1 MKKDLPNVY
10 ANPIDKNFDNVQEIF
25 YGTSLPSTRSRN
37 VENVLSK
44 INRIFNSRHHV
55 YKSKVK
61 ITLGSEIVE
70 TEIIGKANGNLLTLD
85 GKKIKIVDIEDI
97 ERI

>member
-1 MKKDLPNVY
+1 MRKDLPNVY
-10 ANPIDKNFDNVQEIF
+10 ANPINKNFENIQEIY
-25 YGTSLPSTRSRN
+25 YGSSTQQTRGG
-37 VENVLSK
+37 VEDVLSK

-61 ITLGSEIVE
+61 ITLGNEVIDAEIV
-70 TEIIGKANGNLLTLD
+70 GKANGNLLTLD